1 MKRILFEFPGLG
13 GGRLFDPTARDN
25 VSEPFVFLRERLHA
39 VGYDLAT
46 ADDTSVKDADSVW
59 FWDVPTHRSGLRSS
73 LLRPIGRA
81 MGRRAP
87 RDLLA
92 EAMRHLPAEHLV
104 LFLGEPPVTNGA
116 NWEPKRWEPFG
127 TVFSWADALVDGS
140 KFFKFVYALPN
151 SHPDVPDP
159 PFDDRRLLANISA
172 NKHSSHPAE
181 LYSARRSVIRYC
193 ESAIPRQFA
202 LFGPGWD
209 AVSNTHPSYEGT
221 PRHKWEVYPYFRFG
235 LCYENMVGAAG
246 YVTEKIFDCMRAG
259 AVPVYLGA
267 PNIADY
273 VNQEVFIDRRQF
285 RSDAELVSHLS
296 SVDEVTFKRYREA
309 ARSYLAGP
317 AFRRFLPES
326 FADAILGPL
335 GLEDAA

>member
-1 MKRILFEFPGLG
+1 MRTIGGASPANSGTVPDSQLVYHRISPPTSWSDLSFTELWSFRDLFGILALRDIKLRYKQTALG
-13 GGRLFDPTARDN
+13 
-25 VSEPFVFLRERLHA
+25 V
-39 VGYDLAT
+39 
-46 ADDTSVKDADSVW
+46 VW
-59 FWDVPTHRSGLRSS
+59 VILQPLLSS
-73 LLRPIGRA
+73 LI
-81 MGRRAP
+81 
-87 RDLLA
+87 
-92 EAMRHLPAEHLV
+92 
-104 LFLGEPPVTNGA
+104 
-116 NWEPKRWEPFG
+116 
-127 TVFSWADALVDGS
+127 
-140 KFFKFVYALPN
+140 
-151 SHPDVPDP
+151 
-159 PFDDRRLLANISA
+159 
-172 NKHSSHPAE
+172 
-181 LYSARRSVIRYC
+181 

-209 AVSNTHPSYEGT
+209 SDGNTYRSYEGT

-246 YVTEKIFDCMRAG
+246 YVTEKIFDCKRAG

-273 VNQEVFIDRRQF
+273 GDQEVFVDRRQI
-285 RSDAELVSHLS
+285 RSDAELVSHLCG
-296 SVDEVTFKRYREA
+296 VDEMTFKRYREA